1 MKEKDLLAL
10 IEAGLNNNAYKVKE
24 IAQAIAHQESML
36 GLKPDFANQIKQL
49 VLKHTEISVSDPI
62 ENREN
67 PKFILN
73 QELKNHL
80 QILKTNLKI
89 NPPFINKIL
98 CSGAPGTGKTKFAK
112 ELARI
117 LNWPIKIVNY
127 SEIID
132 SKLGATNKNLERLF
146 QEYNRSQTILFFDEL
161 DGISTKRTNQK
172 DLYEMAR
179 LTTTLLKCLDN
190 LNPQTIFIGAT
201 NLVKMLDQA
210 LLRRIDYHINFD
222 TYTKT
227 DLITIATN
235 YCKHFQIGDCPEQL
249 SLMINNPNV
258 IMTPAV
264 IETLCKQIKMYQ
276 NANLDPKPIYQKF
289 LAKFNQDND
298 LKDQV
303 WNKDFC

>member
-10 IEAGLNNNAYKVKE
+10 IEAGLNNNSNKVKE
-24 IAQAIAHQESML
+24 IAKMIADQELML

-49 VLKHTEISVSDPI
+49 VLKHTKISVGDSI
-62 ENREN
+62 ENHEN

-73 QELKNHL
+73 QDLKNHL
-80 QILKTNLKI
+80 QILEANLKTDV
-89 NPPFINKIL
+89 PFINKLL

-117 LNWPIKIVNY
+117 LNWPIKIINY

-132 SKLGATNKNLERLF
+132 AKLGATNKNLERLF

-172 DLYEMAR
+172 DLFEMAR
-179 LTTTLLKCLDN
+179 LTTTLLKCLDH

-201 NLVKMLDQA
+201 NLVEILDQA

-227 DLITIATN
+227 DLITIAN
-235 YCKHFQIGDCPEQL
+235 YYAKYFQIEDRLKQV
-249 SLMINNPNV
+249 SLIVNDPNV
-258 IMTPAV
+258 VISPAA

-276 NANLDPKPIYQKF
+276 NANLDPEPIYQQF
-289 LAKFNQDND
+289 LAKFNHDND
-298 LKDQV
+298 LKDRV
-303 WNKDFC
+303 KK

>member
-10 IEAGLNNNAYKVKE
+10 IEAGLSNNPNQVKE
-24 IAQAIAHQESML
+24 IAQTIAHQESML

-49 VLKHTEISVSDPI
+49 VLKHTEISVGDAI
-62 ENREN
+62 ENNETTE
-67 PKFILN
+67 FILN
-73 QELKNHL
+73 QELKDHL
-80 QILKTNLKI
+80 HILEANLKTNV
-89 NPPFINKIL
+89 PFINKIL
-98 CSGAPGTGKTKFAK
+98 CSGSPGTGKTKFAK
-112 ELARI
+112 ALARI
-117 LNWPIKIVNY
+117 LKWPIKIINY

-201 NLVKMLDQA
+201 NIVKMIDPA

-227 DLITIATN
+227 DLMTIAK
-235 YCKHFQIGDCPEQL
+235 YYSEHFQIGDHLEQL
-249 SLMINNPNV
+249 SLIINDANCN
-258 IMTPAV
+258 IIQPAT

-276 NANLDPKPIYQKF
+276 NANLDPEAIYQEF
-289 LAKFNQDND
+289 LAKFNHDND
-298 LKDQV
+298 LKDCV
-303 WNKDFC
+303 KK